1 MRAAPTSS
9 QGLAAGEP
17 FSPLSV
23 LSCDPETLGLDA
35 GVLGS
40 LAARVGAFA
49 VLDLETTGLA
59 SEPSAELLEVGAV
72 LVDPGAREVRTLH
85 TLVRPEGGVPRAI
98 QRLTGITDGDVASAP
113 GRAAVARP
121 LASLLAGRVLIAH
134 NADFERFFLGRDV
147 APELAEQR
155 FLDTQ
160 DLLAVS
166 HPDAP
171 DLRLESFA
179 RLLLGHEEE
188 HRALADALDTARVL
202 SRIGLAARRGEARY
216 DAARESLDRYA
227 PDSPWLVLLANAK
240 AEQPVQE
247 APSAVE
253 IGESREAPVP
263 FDEDAI
269 AAALADR
276 ARGQRHF
283 PGYRVREAQ
292 IDLARRFARSLATR
306 GVLLLEGGTGVGKS
320 LAYLAAA
327 IPFAMARAATG
338 LRTPVVVSTWTKLLQ
353 DQLLGKDIAAAGR
366 MLGHPGLRAVSIKGR
381 ANYACARRLSQ
392 TLEEGLEPRIFPEDR
407 MAYAVLLACARTRAH
422 GEIGSLPA
430 ALRRRYPALHGL
442 LHQSVAARAEQCSRE
457 QCSAYSATCPFA
469 RRRAALAD
477 AHLIVANHDLLLR
490 WPPDYPSFS
499 HAIVD
504 EVHELSGVADEVYAT
519 EVSPEQVIDRL
530 DEVFGRPMGLARGQ
544 VGRRLRSAGRSD
556 ALAWRRGL
564 QQDFTALGR
573 TLCEM
578 ASEFGELEVPERPG
592 DEFRDAAVLADAA
605 AGRLEDAAAAIEK
618 LGDREE
624 ADSVGLG
631 RTAAELRGAGAALRG
646 ALSGGRADVVAAFED
661 LGSPHD
667 RWRLVVR
674 AVSPAEPFHQGFLSK
689 LEVFAGVSASL
700 FVAGDAFAAL
710 GELELEERAA
720 RQLAR
725 ASVASPFPYTEHM
738 RVAALDVR
746 EGELVQETAAVLE
759 QLSRRL
765 GGRTLGLFT
774 SLRRMRDVGELLA
787 ERLRGDGIEVLT
799 PRRAFDDPGAL
810 VERFRRG
817 GAVLLGAR
825 TFWQGLDIPGSDLEA
840 VVIEK
845 LPFEV
850 PTELRR
856 RREARLR
863 AAGIDPFE
871 RYTLGKMLLHL
882 KQMVG
887 RLIRTEDDRG
897 LVVIVEGRPERRYFK
912 RLSDALPP
920 GSKVELVRRD
930 ELDALLRRIGIGEVP

>member
-1 MRAAPTSS
+1 
-9 QGLAAGEP
+9 
-17 FSPLSV
+17 
-23 LSCDPETLGLDA
+23 
-35 GVLGS
+35 VLGR
-40 LAARVGAFA
+40 LAARIGPFA

-59 SEPSAELLEVGAV
+59 NEPSSELLEVGAV
-72 LVDPGAREVRTLH
+72 LVDPGVPEVRTVH

-98 QRLTGITDGDVASAP
+98 QRLTGLTDQDVAGAP

-121 LASLLAGRVLIAH
+121 LAVLLAGRVLIAH
-134 NADFERFFLGRDV
+134 NADFERFFLGRDI
-147 APELAEQR
+147 APELAEQP

-171 DLRLESFA
+171 DLRLETFA
-179 RLLLGHEEE
+179 RLLLGREEE
-188 HRALADALDTARVL
+188 HRALTDALDTARVL
-202 SRIGLAARRGEARY
+202 SRIGRAAQRAEARY

-227 PDSPWLVLLANAK
+227 PDSPWLALLLEAK
-240 AEQPVQE
+240 AEEASPE
-247 APSAVE
+247 APSAIE
-253 IGESREAPVP
+253 IGVSREAPVA
-263 FDEDAI
+263 FHEDAI

-283 PGYRVREAQ
+283 PGYRVREEQ
-292 IDLARRFARSLATR
+292 IELARRFARNLATG

-327 IPFAMARAATG
+327 IPFAMARAEKG

-353 DQLLGKDIAAAGR
+353 DQLLGKDIAAAAR

-381 ANYACARRLSQ
+381 ANYTCVRRLSQ

-407 MAYAVLLACARTRAH
+407 MAYAVLWAAARIRPY

-457 QCSAYSATCPFA
+457 QCAAYGALCPFA
-469 RRRAALAD
+469 RRRTALAD

-490 WPPDYPSFS
+490 WPPDYPAFS
-499 HAIVD
+499 HVIVD
-504 EVHELSGVADEVYAT
+504 EVHELAGVADEVYAT

-530 DEVFGRPMGLARGQ
+530 DEVFGRPAGLSRSPI
-544 VGRRLRSAGRSD
+544 GRRLRSAGRSD

-573 TLCEM
+573 TLSEM
-578 ASEFGELEVPERPG
+578 ANEFGELEVPECPG
-592 DEFRDAAVLADAA
+592 DAFRDAVVLADAA
-605 AGRLEDAAAAIEK
+605 SARLEGAAAAIEK
-618 LGDREE
+618 LGDPEDP
-624 ADSVGLG
+624 DSLGLG
-631 RTAAELRGAGAALRG
+631 RTAAELRGAGEALRR
-646 ALSGGRADVVAAFED
+646 ALSGGRTDAVAAFEN

-667 RWRLVVR
+667 RWRLMVR
-674 AVSPAEPFHQGFLSK
+674 AVSPAESFHQGFLSK
-689 LEVFAGVSASL
+689 LEAFAGVSASL
-700 FVAGDAFAAL
+700 FVGGDAFAAL
-710 GELELEERAA
+710 GELELEERASP
-720 RQLAR
+720 RLAR
-725 ASVASPFPYTEHM
+725 VCVASPFPYTEHM
-738 RVAALDVR
+738 RVAALDTR
-746 EGELVQETAAVLE
+746 EGELVEETAAVLE
-759 QLSRRL
+759 HLSRRL

-787 ERLRGDGIEVLT
+787 ERLRSDGIEVLT
-799 PRRAFDDPGAL
+799 PRRAFDDPAAL

-825 TFWQGLDIPGSDLEA
+825 TFWQGLDIPGSDLQA
-840 VVIEK
+840 VVIER

-856 RREARLR
+856 RRETRLR
-863 AAGIDPFE
+863 ATGVDPFE

-897 LVVIVEGRPERRYFK
+897 LVVIVEGRPERRYFA
-912 RLSDALPP
+912 RLGDALPL
-920 GSKVELVRRD
+920 GSKVKLLRR
-930 ELDALLRRIGIGEVP
+930 ENLDALLREIGIGEPS

>member
-1 MRAAPTSS
+1 MLSS
-9 QGLAAGEP
+9 
-17 FSPLSV
+17 V
-23 LSCDPETLGLDA
+23 PEALGLDA
-35 GVLGS
+35 EVLGRI
-40 LAARVGAFA
+40 AARIGRFA

-72 LVDPGAREVRTLH
+72 LVDPGARELRTIH
-85 TLVRPEGGVPRAI
+85 SLVRPVGEVPRSI
-98 QRLTGITDGDVASAP
+98 QRLTGIAES
-113 GRAAVARP
+113 AVACAPAKTAVAGP
-121 LASLLAGRVLIAH
+121 LAALLAGRVLIAH
-134 NADFERFFLGRDV
+134 NADFERFFLAKEV
-147 APELAEQR
+147 APGLAEQR

-160 DLLAVS
+160 DLLAAS

-171 DLRLESFA
+171 DLRLESFT
-179 RLLLGHEEE
+179 RLLLGHEEQ
-188 HRALADALDTARVL
+188 HRALSDALDTARVL
-202 SRIGLAARRGEARY
+202 SQIGLGAQRGEARY
-216 DAARESLDRYA
+216 EAAREALDRYA
-227 PDSPWLVLLANAK
+227 PDSPWLALLTDRKTESPA
-240 AEQPVQE
+240 PE
-247 APSAVE
+247 AQSGVE
-253 IGESREAPVP
+253 IGESLEAPVP

-276 ARGQRHF
+276 ERGQRHF

-292 IDLARRFARSLATR
+292 IELARRFVRILGSG

-327 IPFAMARAATG
+327 IPFVMARRDRG
-338 LRTPVVVSTWTKLLQ
+338 LSGPVVVSTWTKLLQ
-353 DQLLGKDIAAAGR
+353 DQLLGKDIAAAAR

-381 ANYACARRLSQ
+381 ANYACARRLSE

-442 LHQSVAARAEQCSRE
+442 LHRSVAARAEQCSRE

-504 EVHELSGVADEVYAT
+504 EVHELAGVADEVYAT

-530 DEVFGRPMGLARGQ
+530 DEVFGRPAGASRGPLW
-544 VGRRLRSAGRSD
+544 RRLRSAGRSD

-573 TLCEM
+573 TLCTM

-592 DEFRDAAVLADAA
+592 DEFREATQLADAA
-605 AGRLEDAAAAIEK
+605 GARLDLAAAAIEQ
-618 LGDREE
+618 LGERDDG
-624 ADSVGLG
+624 DSQALV
-631 RTAAELRGAGAALRG
+631 RTAAELRGAGQALRR
-646 ALSGGRADVVAAFED
+646 ALCGGRADAVAAFEN
-661 LGSPHD
+661 LGLPHD

-689 LEVFAGVSASL
+689 LEAFAGVSASL

-710 GELELEERAA
+710 GELELEERASA
-720 RQLAR
+720 KLAR
-725 ASVASPFPYTEHM
+725 ASVASPFPYSAHM
-738 RVAALDVR
+738 RVAALDAR
-746 EGELVQETAAVLE
+746 EDELVGETAAVLE
-759 QLSRRL
+759 LLARRL

-799 PRRAFDDPGAL
+799 PRRAFDDPAAL

-897 LVVIVEGRPERRYFK
+897 LVVIVEGRPERRYFR
-912 RLSDALPP
+912 RLGDALPQ
-920 GSKVELVRRD
+920 GSKVELARR
-930 ELDALLRRIGIGEVP
+930 EGLTRLLREIGIGEIR